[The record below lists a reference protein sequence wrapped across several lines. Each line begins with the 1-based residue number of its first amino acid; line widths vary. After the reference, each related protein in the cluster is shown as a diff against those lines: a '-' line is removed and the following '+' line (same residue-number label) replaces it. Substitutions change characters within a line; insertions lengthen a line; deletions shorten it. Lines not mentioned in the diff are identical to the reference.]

1 MFECVFEQ
9 PLGIA
14 SIIVLLFLTVQMV
27 ITFSVTGNR
36 SYMLSDTFSVGD
48 AKFQNLYNIIKKVS
62 KRNIFTTDQ
71 SFQNHYK
78 KIASHDVHILFEI
91 GQYNA
96 NIPKNQN
103 ESMGLFM
110 NKSVALLEFYW
121 DKNKTFN
128 MIHFGLRKKLNIRNG
143 MQRMIPK

>member
-1 MFECVFEQ
+1 
-9 PLGIA
+9 
-14 SIIVLLFLTVQMV
+14 MV

-78 KIASHDVHILFEI
+78 KIARHDVHILFEI
-91 GQYNA
+91 GQSKA
-96 NIPKNQN
+96 SIPKKQN
-103 ESMGLFM
+103 
-110 NKSVALLEFYW
+110 
-121 DKNKTFN
+121 
-128 MIHFGLRKKLNIRNG
+128 
-143 MQRMIPK
+143 

>member
-1 MFECVFEQ
+1 MQNFR
-9 PLGIA
+9 I
-14 SIIVLLFLTVQMV
+14 SII
-27 ITFSVTGNR
+27 S
-36 SYMLSDTFSVGD
+36 
-48 AKFQNLYNIIKKVS
+48 IKKVS

-110 NKSVALLEFYW
+110 NKIRCAPGILLGQ
-121 DKNKTFN
+121 KTKHS
-128 MIHFGLRKKLNIRNG
+128 I
-143 MQRMIPK
+143 